1 MDKVK
6 NIPTKNHNKQRAW
19 FTKKKEKKYTHISLK
34 LQNKRENAIT
44 KSKYSL
50 SK

>member
-19 FTKKKEKKYTHISLK
+19 FTKEKKKVYTYIFEATK
-34 LQNKRENAIT
+34 QKR
-44 KSKYSL
+44 KCDYK
-50 SK
+50 K

>member
-19 FTKKKEKKYTHISLK
+19 FTKKKKKKVYTYIFEATK
-34 LQNKRENAIT
+34 QKR
-44 KSKYSL
+44 KCDYK
-50 SK
+50 K